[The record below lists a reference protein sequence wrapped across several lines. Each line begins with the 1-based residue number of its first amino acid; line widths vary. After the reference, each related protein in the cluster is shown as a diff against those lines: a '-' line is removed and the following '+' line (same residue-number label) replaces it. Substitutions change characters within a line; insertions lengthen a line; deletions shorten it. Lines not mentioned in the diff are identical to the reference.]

1 MKIMEILRF
10 MVFIIA
16 GLSIYCYMGNILAS
30 ENQEYLPII
39 AMSDE
44 DSHKIWDMVEALE
57 NPWYTTKDPFSL
69 KIVPLDLKK
78 AALLKKIV
86 KPYKDLDVFVTK
98 LIKARR
104 DGDLEQFQ
112 EQKENIMH
120 ELAPIWA
127 RSIAVEQKQKAMQGW
142 LEWIKNNI
150 RNAMNNAYG
159 YLFTAKQ
166 NM

>member
-1 MKIMEILRF
+1 
-10 MVFIIA
+10 
-16 GLSIYCYMGNILAS
+16 
-30 ENQEYLPII
+30 
-39 AMSDE
+39 
-44 DSHKIWDMVEALE
+44 
-57 NPWYTTKDPFSL
+57 
-69 KIVPLDLKK
+69 
-78 AALLKKIV
+78 
-86 KPYKDLDVFVTK
+86 
-98 LIKARR
+98 
-104 DGDLEQFQ
+104 
-112 EQKENIMH
+112 MH